1 MKIKILN
8 AGGYSTNGRIT
19 FPVVVEDDRAKVFPK
34 SNVVN
39 ISSDVLKSVG
49 FTDLDKENAW
59 AFCVKGHKFGVE
71 AVIL

>member
-8 AGGYSTNGRIT
+8 DGGYSTNGRIT
-19 FPVVVEDDRAKVFPK
+19 FPIVVEDDQAKVFPK

-39 ISSDVLKSVG
+39 ISSDVLESVG
-49 FTDLDKENAW
+49 FTDLDKEHAW
-59 AFCVKGHKFGVE
+59 AFCVEGHKFGVE

>member
-8 AGGYSTNGRIT
+8 DGGYSTNGRIT
-19 FPVVVEDDRAKVFPK
+19 FPIVVEDERAEVITKN
-34 SNVVN
+34 NVVR

-49 FTDLDKENAW
+49 FDLNIYTSRS
-59 AFCVKGHKFGVE
+59 FCIEGHRFEVE

>member
-19 FPVVVEDDRAKVFPK
+19 FPIVVEDERAEIFTKN
-34 SNVVN
+34 NVVS

-49 FTDLDKENAW
+49 FDLNTYTSW
-59 AFCVKGHKFGVE
+59 AFCIEGHQFGVE